1 MTLGDVAFEGRG
13 GETKAPTW
21 NCSPAASGRFLA
33 QLPVLC
39 RHPSSSL
46 CGSVSP
52 APTPAEGRA
61 EGMLS
66 APCDADKPKLVLVCH
81 QHRSVL
87 TRGSWW
93 LFSTTWREVHLQV
106 LNDK

>member
-1 MTLGDVAFEGRG
+1 MWPLKEEAVKLRPGPGTAALLRVAVPQLSFLSSAGTLPLLCV
-13 GETKAPTW
+13 
-21 NCSPAASGRFLA
+21 
-33 QLPVLC
+33 VLC
-39 RHPSSSL
+39 P
-46 CGSVSP
+46 P
-52 APTPAEGRA
+52 APIPAEGRA

-66 APCDADKPKLVLVCH
+66 APCDADKPKLALVGH

-93 LFSTTWREVHLQV
+93 LFSTMWGEVRLQV